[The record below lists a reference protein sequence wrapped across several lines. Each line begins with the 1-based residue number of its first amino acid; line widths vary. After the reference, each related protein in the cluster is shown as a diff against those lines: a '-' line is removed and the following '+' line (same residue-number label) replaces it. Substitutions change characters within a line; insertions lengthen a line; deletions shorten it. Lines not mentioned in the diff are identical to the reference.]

1 MRGAGEFVWVAV
13 DTVAVAQA
21 VPSRGGG
28 ASCGELAR
36 VPMVPDDQAV
46 PA

>member
-21 VPSRGGG
+21 VPSRG
-28 ASCGELAR
+28 ASCGELAM
-36 VPMVPDDQAV
+36 VPMVPNDQAV